1 MSAIQNQLL
10 ELLARID
17 KIDETSFG
25 QLGKLLDDISRDA
38 STILYQYQIE
48 YGALMGLAYQYDSD
62 LRHPPTAD
70 SVTRRLERIA
80 AVLAKVGVA

>member
-10 ELLARID
+10 DLLAKID

-25 QLGKLLDDISRDA
+25 QLGKLLDSIARDA
-38 STILYQYQIE
+38 STILYHYQME

-62 LRHPPTAD
+62 LRHPPAAD

-80 AVLAKVGVA
+80 SVLAKAGA